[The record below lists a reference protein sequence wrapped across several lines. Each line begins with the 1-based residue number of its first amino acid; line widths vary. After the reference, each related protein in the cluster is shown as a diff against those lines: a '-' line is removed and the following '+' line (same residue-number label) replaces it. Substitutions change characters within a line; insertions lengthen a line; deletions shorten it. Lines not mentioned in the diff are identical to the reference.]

1 VRRAPKQGLTLLVL
15 RRNGSAPKRGG
26 YVRSHSG
33 ALASIAMPRVLRTT
47 LPDGYFHVFARGVD
61 ETAVFAD
68 AEDRRSFLGLLLSTG
83 RRCDWQFHT
92 LCLMT
97 THYHLVLESA
107 RDRLSAGMQW
117 LNGVYAQ
124 SFNKR
129 HGRHGHLF
137 GGRFGT
143 RVIED
148 EEYLRQACDYVLL
161 NPVRAGLCERAAD
174 WPWSATRYRFPE
186 A

>member
-1 VRRAPKQGLTLLVL
+1 MG
-15 RRNGSAPKRGG
+15 RGR
-26 YVRSHSG
+26 YRLG
-33 ALASIAMPRVLRTT
+33 ALRASFAAVPRILRTT
-47 LPDGYFHVFARGVD
+47 LPDGYFHVYTRGVA
-61 ETAVFAD
+61 ETSVFAD
-68 AEDRRSFLGLLLSTG
+68 DEDRRTFLDLLLSV
-83 RRCDWQFHT
+83 RRRYGWTLHT

-97 THYHLVLESA
+97 THYHFVLESA
-107 RDRLSAGMQW
+107 CVRLSAGTQW

-137 GGRFGT
+137 GGRFGS

-148 EEYLRQACDYVLL
+148 EEYLHAVCDYVLL
-161 NPVRAGLCERAAD
+161 NPVRAGLCERASD
-174 WPWSATRYRFPE
+174 WPWSASRYGFPD

>member
-1 VRRAPKQGLTLLVL
+1 
-15 RRNGSAPKRGG
+15 
-26 YVRSHSG
+26 
-33 ALASIAMPRVLRTT
+33 MPRVLRTT
-47 LPDGYFHVFARGVD
+47 LPDGYFHVFTRGVD
-61 ETAVFAD
+61 ETSVFVD
-68 AEDRRSFLGLLLSTG
+68 AEDRRSFLGLLLAAT
-83 RRCDWQFHT
+83 RRSDWQFHT

-97 THYHLVLESA
+97 THYHFVLESA

-174 WPWSATRYRFPE
+174 WPWSASRYGFPE

>member
-1 VRRAPKQGLTLLVL
+1 
-15 RRNGSAPKRGG
+15 
-26 YVRSHSG
+26 
-33 ALASIAMPRVLRTT
+33 MPRILRTT
-47 LPDGYFHVFARGVD
+47 LPDGYFHVYTRGVA
-61 ETAVFAD
+61 ETCVFAD
-68 AEDRRSFLGLLLSTG
+68 DEDRRTFLGLLLSC
-83 RRCDWQFHT
+83 RRRYGWTLHT

-97 THYHLVLESA
+97 THYHFVLESA
-107 RDRLSAGMQW
+107 RFRLSAGMQR

-137 GGRFGT
+137 GGRFGS
-143 RVIED
+143 RVIEGD
-148 EEYLRQACDYVLL
+148 AYLQAVCEYVVL

-174 WPWSATRYRFPE
+174 WPWSASRYGFPD